1 MVAVAM
7 TMLGDAGGCGQWW
20 QWQRWWSLLDGSV
33 DGGCQTMAI
42 VGCLIVAFATVEVDD
57 GSVNDNDR

>member
-7 TMLGDAGGCGQWW
+7 TMSGDAGGCG
-20 QWQRWWSLLDGSV
+20 QRWWSLLDGSV
-33 DGGCQTMAI
+33 DGGCQTMAM